1 MKQAHRMCENL
12 SVFRPLRDHHGVTP
26 TFVVVRC
33 PPRTGSFKMQKLLS
47 NPWATQINQPT
58 ETCFNH
64 RTKLKLH
71 NFLENGST
79 IP

>member
-1 MKQAHRMCENL
+1 MKQAHGMCENL
-12 SVFRPLRDHHGVTP
+12 RVFRGPPAEPRPLCP
-26 TFVVVRC
+26 VRR
-33 PPRTGSFKMQKLLS
+33 PPGTGGFKTQKLLS
-47 NPWATQINQPT
+47 NPWAAQRDQPT

-64 RTKLKLH
+64 RTKLKLR

>member
-1 MKQAHRMCENL
+1 MKQAHQVRGDLGVCPPEHA
-12 SVFRPLRDHHGVTP
+12 HHGP
-26 TFVVVRC
+26 HALCCRGRL
-33 PPRTGSFKMQKLLS
+33 PRTGSFKVQKLLS

-58 ETCFNH
+58 GTCFNH